1 MKISTSLQFTN
12 CEVTSLVIP
21 HVTWMIL
28 WQKQLSLTLP
38 PSFVHI
44 HTSVTLLYTS
54 CHPATLLFSYH
65 TATLLFSYLLLLN
78 CPLVILL
85 FSCIPV
91 ASSIPCFPSYSLP
104 SSHQLAPQPVFYLP
118 HHSVFF
124 CCCCCCF
131 VFFLISQL
139 DTGKLHHLS
148 LSWQRCTVC
157 KLHYRLFT

>member
-21 HVTWMIL
+21 HVTRMIL
-28 WQKQLSLTLP
+28 WQKQSPLTLP
-38 PSFVHI
+38 PSCVHI

-65 TATLLFSYLLLLN
+65 TAPLLFSYLLLLN

-91 ASSIPCFPSYSLP
+91 ASSIPCFSSYSLP

-124 CCCCCCF
+124 CCCCCFF
-131 VFFLISQL
+131 VFF
-139 DTGKLHHLS
+139 
-148 LSWQRCTVC
+148 
-157 KLHYRLFT
+157 